1 MIKMGEI
8 MNFEKILSIIEFIQ
22 NETPENQE
30 LLDKA
35 IGTIEEVLQREQD
48 LVDENAMSLL
58 HERDYDKMQKYIDMS
73 KTIAS
78 VQAFMKDIFKK
89 IGVDK
94 SKEKKSVLRKS
105 VDKGITEDD
114 MEFLED
120 DQKRINY
127 EEYRVDEMVPYDLMK
142 DFCYTKPAAFSLDGI
157 RYPARMWKQM
167 LVKIC
172 EILNQKNNKIFEEFL
187 EDKFMQGKTRKY
199 FSRNEASL
207 WNPEK
212 IKGSNIFVETNLSA
226 NSTRD
231 MVMKMLDKYRIP
243 YAAFKVYL
251 SKDLSPLHKE
261 DMKSDNLDEDK
272 QEFKEENLDMQEIC
286 EDYDFKTGKCLQ
298 EESPYFAM
306 GCCCRKS
313 CKYIQHEK
321 KEQCKKRRYEKIYVY
336 PKDLLRKNGCPECGD
351 TLENKKIQVKYGN
364 DEDAKMIN
372 LNTVYCQR
380 CNEMYI
386 TEETYNT
393 FISDKDKSKLESE
406 FILDFF
412 M

>member
-1 MIKMGEI
+1 

-35 IGTIEEVLQREQD
+35 IGAIKDILQSEQA
-48 LVDENAMSLL
+48 LVDENDMNLL
-58 HERDYDKMQKYIDMS
+58 RERDYDKMQKYIDMS

-78 VQAFMKDIFKK
+78 VQSSIKDIFEE

-94 SKEKKSVLRKS
+94 PKEKKVVLRKS
-105 VDKGITEDD
+105 ADKEILEDD

-120 DQKRINY
+120 DQRRINY
-127 EEYRVDEMVPYDLMK
+127 EEYRVDETVAHDLMT
-142 DFCYTKPAAFSLDGI
+142 DFRYTKPAAFSLDEI

-172 EILNQKNNKIFEEFL
+172 EILYQKNNKIFEEFL

-207 WNPEK
+207 RNPEK
-212 IKGSNIFVETNLSA
+212 IKGSSIYVETNLSA

-251 SKDLSPLHKE
+251 SKDLNPLHKE
-261 DMKSDNLDEDK
+261 DIKNDDLDEDQ
-272 QEFKEENLDMQEIC
+272 QEFKEENLNMQEIC

-306 GCCCRKS
+306 ECCRRKS
-313 CKYIQHEK
+313 CKYIQHHK
-321 KEQCKKRRYEKIYVY
+321 KEQCKKCRYEKIYVY

-364 DEDAKMIN
+364 GEDAKMIN
-372 LNTVYCQR
+372 LSAAYCQR

-386 TEETYNT
+386 TEGTYNT

-412 M
+412 R

>member
-1 MIKMGEI
+1 
-8 MNFEKILSIIEFIQ
+8 
-22 NETPENQE
+22 
-30 LLDKA
+30 
-35 IGTIEEVLQREQD
+35 
-48 LVDENAMSLL
+48 
-58 HERDYDKMQKYIDMS
+58 MQKYIDMS

-78 VQAFMKDIFKK
+78 VQFSIKDIFEE

-94 SKEKKSVLRKS
+94 PKEKKVDLRKS
-105 VDKGITEDD
+105 ADKEILEDD

-127 EEYRVDEMVPYDLMK
+127 EEYRVDETVAHDLMT
-142 DFCYTKPAAFSLDGI
+142 DFRYTKPAAFSLDEI

-172 EILNQKNNKIFEEFL
+172 EILYQKNNKIFEEFL

-207 WNPEK
+207 RNPEK

-243 YAAFKVYL
+243 YAAFKIYL
-251 SKDLSPLHKE
+251 SKDLNPLHKE
-261 DMKSDNLDEDK
+261 DIKNDDLDEDQ
-272 QEFKEENLDMQEIC
+272 QEFKEENLNMQEIC

-306 GCCCRKS
+306 ECCCRKS
-313 CKYIQHEK
+313 CKYIQHHK
-321 KEQCKKRRYEKIYVY
+321 KEECKKRRYEKIYVY

-372 LNTVYCQR
+372 LNAVYCQR

-386 TEETYNT
+386 TEGTYNT
-393 FISDKDKSKLESE
+393 FISDKDKNKLESE

-412 M
+412 R

>member
-1 MIKMGEI
+1 MIKRGEI
-8 MNFEKILSIIEFIQ
+8 MNLEKILSIIEFIQ

-35 IGTIEEVLQREQD
+35 IGAIKDVLQSEQA
-48 LVDENAMSLL
+48 LVDENAMNLL
-58 HERDYDKMQKYIDMS
+58 RERDYDKMQKYIDMS

-78 VQAFMKDIFKK
+78 VQASMKDIFEK

-94 SKEKKSVLRKS
+94 PKEKKAVLRKGVAKEIS
-105 VDKGITEDD
+105 EDD

-120 DQKRINY
+120 DQKKINY
-127 EEYRVDEMVPYDLMK
+127 EEYRVDETVPYDLMK

-157 RYPARMWKQM
+157 RYPARMWKQL

-207 WNPEK
+207 WNAEK

-261 DMKSDNLDEDK
+261 DMNSDNLDEDK
-272 QEFKEENLDMQEIC
+272 QEFREENLDMQEIC
-286 EDYDFKTGKCLQ
+286 EDYDFKTGKL
-298 EESPYFAM
+298 
-306 GCCCRKS
+306 
-313 CKYIQHEK
+313 
-321 KEQCKKRRYEKIYVY
+321 
-336 PKDLLRKNGCPECGD
+336 
-351 TLENKKIQVKYGN
+351 
-364 DEDAKMIN
+364 
-372 LNTVYCQR
+372 
-380 CNEMYI
+380 
-386 TEETYNT
+386 
-393 FISDKDKSKLESE
+393 
-406 FILDFF
+406 
-412 M
+412 

>member
-1 MIKMGEI
+1 
-8 MNFEKILSIIEFIQ
+8 MNLEKILSIIEFVQ

-35 IGTIEEVLQREQD
+35 IGAIKDVLQSEQA
-48 LVDENAMSLL
+48 LVDENAMNLL
-58 HERDYDKMQKYIDMS
+58 RERDYDKMQKYIDMS

-78 VQAFMKDIFKK
+78 VQSSIKDIFEE

-94 SKEKKSVLRKS
+94 PKEKKVVLRKS
-105 VDKGITEDD
+105 ADKEILEDD

-127 EEYRVDEMVPYDLMK
+127 EEYRVDETVAHDLMT
-142 DFCYTKPAAFSLDGI
+142 DFRYTKPAAFSLDEI

-172 EILNQKNNKIFEEFL
+172 EILYQKNNKIFEEFL

-207 WNPEK
+207 RNPEK
-212 IKGSNIFVETNLSA
+212 IKESNIFVETNLSA
-226 NSTRD
+226 NSIRD

-251 SKDLSPLHKE
+251 SKDLNPLHKE
-261 DMKSDNLDEDK
+261 DIKNDDLDEDQ
-272 QEFKEENLDMQEIC
+272 QEFKEENLNMQKIC

-306 GCCCRKS
+306 ECCRRKS
-313 CKYIQHEK
+313 CKYIQHHK
-321 KEQCKKRRYEKIYVY
+321 NEQCKKRRYEKIYVY

-364 DEDAKMIN
+364 GEDAKMIN
-372 LNTVYCQR
+372 LNVVYCQR
-380 CNEMYI
+380 CDEMYI
-386 TEETYNT
+386 TEGTYNA
-393 FISDKDKSKLESE
+393 FISDKDKNKMETE
-406 FILDFF
+406 FVLDFF
-412 M
+412 R

>member
-1 MIKMGEI
+1 
-8 MNFEKILSIIEFIQ
+8 MNLEKILSIIEFIQ

-35 IGTIEEVLQREQD
+35 IGAIKDVLQSEQA
-48 LVDENAMSLL
+48 LVDENAMNLL
-58 HERDYDKMQKYIDMS
+58 RERDYDKMQKYIDMS

-78 VQAFMKDIFKK
+78 VQSSMKDIFEE

-94 SKEKKSVLRKS
+94 PKEQKIVLRKNA
-105 VDKGITEDD
+105 DKEILEDD

-127 EEYRVDEMVPYDLMK
+127 EEYRVDETVAHDLMT
-142 DFCYTKPAAFSLDGI
+142 DFRYTKPAAFSLDEI

-172 EILNQKNNKIFEEFL
+172 EILYQKNNKIFEEFL

-207 WNPEK
+207 RNPEK

-231 MVMKMLDKYRIP
+231 MVMKMLDEYRIP
-243 YAAFKVYL
+243 YAAFKIYL
-251 SKDLSPLHKE
+251 SKDLNPLHKE
-261 DMKSDNLDEDK
+261 DIKKNDDLDEN
-272 QEFKEENLDMQEIC
+272 QREFKEENLNMQEIC

-306 GCCCRKS
+306 ECCCRRS
-313 CKYIQHEK
+313 CKYIQHHK
-321 KEQCKKRRYEKIYVY
+321 KEECKKRRYEKIYVY

-372 LNTVYCQR
+372 LNAVYCQT

-386 TEETYNT
+386 TEGTYNT
-393 FISDKDKSKLESE
+393 FISDKDKNKLESE

-412 M
+412 R

>member
-1 MIKMGEI
+1 
-8 MNFEKILSIIEFIQ
+8 MNLEKILSIIEFIQ

-35 IGTIEEVLQREQD
+35 IGAIKDVLQSEQA
-48 LVDENAMSLL
+48 LVDENAMNLL
-58 HERDYDKMQKYIDMS
+58 RERDYDKMQKYIDMS

-78 VQAFMKDIFKK
+78 VQASMKDIFEK

-94 SKEKKSVLRKS
+94 PKEKKAVLRKG
-105 VDKGITEDD
+105 VDKEISEDD

-120 DQKRINY
+120 DQKKINY
-127 EEYRVDEMVPYDLMK
+127 EEYRVDETVPYDLMK

-157 RYPARMWKQM
+157 RYPARMWKQL

-207 WNPEK
+207 WNAEK

-261 DMKSDNLDEDK
+261 DMNSDNLDEDK
-272 QEFKEENLDMQEIC
+272 QEFREENLDMQEIC

-306 GCCCRKS
+306 ECCCRKS
-313 CKYIQHEK
+313 CKYIQYHK
-321 KEQCKKRRYEKIYVY
+321 KEQCKEHRYKKIYVY

-364 DEDAKMIN
+364 DEDEKMIN
-372 LNTVYCQR
+372 LSAAYCQR

-386 TEETYNT
+386 TEGTYNT

-412 M
+412 K

>member
-1 MIKMGEI
+1 

-35 IGTIEEVLQREQD
+35 IGALEEVLQREQD
-48 LVDENAMSLL
+48 LVDENAMNLL
-58 HERDYDKMQKYIDMS
+58 RERDYDNMQKYVDMS
-73 KTIAS
+73 RTIAS
-78 VQAFMKDIFKK
+78 LQASMKDIFEK
-89 IGVDK
+89 IGFDK
-94 SKEKKSVLRKS
+94 SKEKKVILRKS
-105 VDKGITEDD
+105 VDKEVVEDD

-127 EEYRVDEMVPYDLMK
+127 EEYRVDETVAHDLMT
-142 DFCYTKPAAFSLDGI
+142 DFRYTKPAAFSLDEI

-167 LVKIC
+167 LVKTC
-172 EILNQKNNKIFEEFL
+172 EILNQKNNKTFEEFL

-199 FSRNEASL
+199 FSRNEESL

-212 IKGSNIFVETNLSA
+212 IKGSNIYVETNLSA

-251 SKDLSPLHKE
+251 SKDLNPLHKE
-261 DMKSDNLDEDK
+261 DIKNDDLDEDQ
-272 QEFKEENLDMQEIC
+272 QEFKEENLNMQEIC

-306 GCCCRKS
+306 ECCRRKS
-313 CKYIQHEK
+313 CKYIQHHK
-321 KEQCKKRRYEKIYVY
+321 NEQCKKRRYEKIYVY

-364 DEDAKMIN
+364 GEDAKMIN
-372 LNTVYCQR
+372 LNAVYCQR
-380 CNEMYI
+380 CDEMYI
-386 TEETYNT
+386 TEGTYNA
-393 FISDKDKSKLESE
+393 FISDKDKNKMETE
-406 FILDFF
+406 FVLDFF
-412 M
+412 R

>member
-1 MIKMGEI
+1 

-35 IGTIEEVLQREQD
+35 IGAIKDILQSEQA
-48 LVDENAMSLL
+48 LVDENAMNLL
-58 HERDYDKMQKYIDMS
+58 RERDYDKMQKYIDMS

-78 VQAFMKDIFKK
+78 VQSSIKDIFEE

-94 SKEKKSVLRKS
+94 PKEKKVVLRKS
-105 VDKGITEDD
+105 ADKEILEDD

-120 DQKRINY
+120 DQRRINY
-127 EEYRVDEMVPYDLMK
+127 EEYRVDETVAHDLMT
-142 DFCYTKPAAFSLDGI
+142 DFRYTKPAAFSLDEI

-172 EILNQKNNKIFEEFL
+172 EILYQKNNKIFEEFL

-207 WNPEK
+207 RNPEK
-212 IKGSNIFVETNLSA
+212 IKGSSIYVETNLSA

-251 SKDLSPLHKE
+251 SKDLNPLHKE
-261 DMKSDNLDEDK
+261 DIKNDDLDEDQ
-272 QEFKEENLDMQEIC
+272 QEFKEENLNMQEIC

-306 GCCCRKS
+306 ECCRRKS
-313 CKYIQHEK
+313 CKYIQHHK
-321 KEQCKKRRYEKIYVY
+321 KEQCKKCRYEKIYVY

-364 DEDAKMIN
+364 GEDAKMIN
-372 LNTVYCQR
+372 LSAAYCQR

-386 TEETYNT
+386 TEGTYNT

-412 M
+412 R

>member
-1 MIKMGEI
+1 

-35 IGTIEEVLQREQD
+35 IGALEEVLQREQD
-48 LVDENAMSLL
+48 LVDENAMNLL
-58 HERDYDKMQKYIDMS
+58 RERDYDNMQKYVDMS
-73 KTIAS
+73 RTIAS
-78 VQAFMKDIFKK
+78 LQASMKDIFEK

-94 SKEKKSVLRKS
+94 SKEKKVILRKS
-105 VDKGITEDD
+105 VDKEVVEDD

-127 EEYRVDEMVPYDLMK
+127 EEYRVDETVAHDLMT
-142 DFCYTKPAAFSLDGI
+142 DFRYTKPAAFSLDEI

-167 LVKIC
+167 LVKTC
-172 EILNQKNNKIFEEFL
+172 EILNQKNNKTFEEFL

-199 FSRNEASL
+199 FSRNEESL

-212 IKGSNIFVETNLSA
+212 IKGSNIYVETNLSA

-251 SKDLSPLHKE
+251 SKDLNPLHKE
-261 DMKSDNLDEDK
+261 DIKNDDLDEDQ
-272 QEFKEENLDMQEIC
+272 QEFKEENLNMQEIC

-306 GCCCRKS
+306 ECCRRKS
-313 CKYIQHEK
+313 CKYIQHHK
-321 KEQCKKRRYEKIYVY
+321 NEQCKKRRYEKIYVY

-364 DEDAKMIN
+364 GEDAKMIN
-372 LNTVYCQR
+372 LNAVYCQR
-380 CNEMYI
+380 CYEMYI
-386 TEETYNT
+386 TEGTYNA
-393 FISDKDKSKLESE
+393 FISDKDKNKMETE
-406 FILDFF
+406 FVLDFF
-412 M
+412 R

>member
-1 MIKMGEI
+1 
-8 MNFEKILSIIEFIQ
+8 MNLEKILSIIKFIQ

-35 IGTIEEVLQREQD
+35 IGAIKDVLQSEQA
-48 LVDENAMSLL
+48 LVDENAMNLL
-58 HERDYDKMQKYIDMS
+58 RERDYDKMQKYIDMS

-78 VQAFMKDIFKK
+78 VQFSIKDIFEE

-94 SKEKKSVLRKS
+94 PKEKKVDLRKS
-105 VDKGITEDD
+105 ADKEILEDD

-127 EEYRVDEMVPYDLMK
+127 EEYRVDETVAHDLMT
-142 DFCYTKPAAFSLDGI
+142 DFRYTKPAAFSLDEI

-172 EILNQKNNKIFEEFL
+172 EILYQKNNKIFEEFL

-207 WNPEK
+207 RNPEK

-243 YAAFKVYL
+243 YAAFKIYL
-251 SKDLSPLHKE
+251 SKDLNPLHKE
-261 DMKSDNLDEDK
+261 DIKNDDLDEDQ
-272 QEFKEENLDMQEIC
+272 QEFKEENLNMQEIC

-306 GCCCRKS
+306 ECCRRKS
-313 CKYIQHEK
+313 CKYIQHHK
-321 KEQCKKRRYEKIYVY
+321 KEQCKKCRYEKIYVY

-364 DEDAKMIN
+364 GEDAKMIN
-372 LNTVYCQR
+372 LSAAYCQR

-386 TEETYNT
+386 TEGTYNT

-412 M
+412 R

>member
-1 MIKMGEI
+1 

-35 IGTIEEVLQREQD
+35 IGALEEVLQREQD
-48 LVDENAMSLL
+48 LVDENAMNLL
-58 HERDYDKMQKYIDMS
+58 RERDYDNMQKYVDMS
-73 KTIAS
+73 RTIAS
-78 VQAFMKDIFKK
+78 LQASMKDIFEK

-94 SKEKKSVLRKS
+94 SKEKKVILRKS
-105 VDKGITEDD
+105 VDKEVVEDD

-127 EEYRVDEMVPYDLMK
+127 EEYRVDETVAHDLMT
-142 DFCYTKPAAFSLDGI
+142 DFRYTKPAAFSLDEI

-167 LVKIC
+167 LVKTC
-172 EILNQKNNKIFEEFL
+172 EILNQKNNKTFEEFL

-199 FSRNEASL
+199 FSRNEESL

-212 IKGSNIFVETNLSA
+212 IKGSNIYVETNLSA

-251 SKDLSPLHKE
+251 SKDLNPLHKE
-261 DMKSDNLDEDK
+261 DIKNDDLDEDQ
-272 QEFKEENLDMQEIC
+272 QEFKEENLNMQEIC

-306 GCCCRKS
+306 ECCRRKS
-313 CKYIQHEK
+313 CKYIQHHK
-321 KEQCKKRRYEKIYVY
+321 NEQCKKRRYEKIYVY

-351 TLENKKIQVKYGN
+351 TL
-364 DEDAKMIN
+364 
-372 LNTVYCQR
+372 
-380 CNEMYI
+380 
-386 TEETYNT
+386 
-393 FISDKDKSKLESE
+393 
-406 FILDFF
+406 
-412 M
+412 

>member
-1 MIKMGEI
+1 

-35 IGTIEEVLQREQD
+35 IGALEEVLQREQD
-48 LVDENAMSLL
+48 LVDENAMNLL
-58 HERDYDKMQKYIDMS
+58 RERDYDNMQKYVDMS
-73 KTIAS
+73 RTIAS
-78 VQAFMKDIFKK
+78 LQASMKDIFEK

-94 SKEKKSVLRKS
+94 SKEKKVILRKS
-105 VDKGITEDD
+105 VDKEVVEDD

-127 EEYRVDEMVPYDLMK
+127 EEYRVDETVAHDLMT
-142 DFCYTKPAAFSLDGI
+142 DFRYTKPAAFSLDEI

-167 LVKIC
+167 LVKTC
-172 EILNQKNNKIFEEFL
+172 EILNQKNNKTFEEFL

-199 FSRNEASL
+199 FSRNEESL

-212 IKGSNIFVETNLSA
+212 IKGSNIYVETNLSA

-251 SKDLSPLHKE
+251 SKDLNPLHKE
-261 DMKSDNLDEDK
+261 DIKNDDLDEDQ
-272 QEFKEENLDMQEIC
+272 QEFKEENLNMQEIC

-306 GCCCRKS
+306 ECCRRKS
-313 CKYIQHEK
+313 CKYIQHHK
-321 KEQCKKRRYEKIYVY
+321 NEQCKKRRYEKIYVY

-364 DEDAKMIN
+364 GEDAKMIN
-372 LNTVYCQR
+372 LNVVYCQR
-380 CNEMYI
+380 CDEMYI
-386 TEETYNT
+386 TEGTYNA
-393 FISDKDKSKLESE
+393 FISDKDKNKMETE
-406 FILDFF
+406 FVLDFF
-412 M
+412 R

>member
-1 MIKMGEI
+1 
-8 MNFEKILSIIEFIQ
+8 MNLEKILSIIKFIQ

-35 IGTIEEVLQREQD
+35 IGAIKDVLQSEQA
-48 LVDENAMSLL
+48 LVDENAMNLL
-58 HERDYDKMQKYIDMS
+58 RERDYDKMQKYIDMS

-78 VQAFMKDIFKK
+78 VQFSIKDIFEE

-94 SKEKKSVLRKS
+94 PKEKKVDLRKS
-105 VDKGITEDD
+105 ADKEILEDD

-127 EEYRVDEMVPYDLMK
+127 EEYRVDETVAHDLMT
-142 DFCYTKPAAFSLDGI
+142 DFRYTKPAAFSLDEI

-172 EILNQKNNKIFEEFL
+172 EILYQKNNKIFEEFL

-207 WNPEK
+207 RNPEK

-243 YAAFKVYL
+243 YAAFKIYL
-251 SKDLSPLHKE
+251 SKDLNPLHKE
-261 DMKSDNLDEDK
+261 DIKNDDLDEDQ
-272 QEFKEENLDMQEIC
+272 QEFKEENL
-286 EDYDFKTGKCLQ
+286 KTGKCLQ

-306 GCCCRKS
+306 ECCCRKS
-313 CKYIQHEK
+313 CKYIQHHK
-321 KEQCKKRRYEKIYVY
+321 KEECKKRRYEKIYVY

-372 LNTVYCQR
+372 LNAVYCQR

-386 TEETYNT
+386 TEGTYNT
-393 FISDKDKSKLESE
+393 FISDKDKNKLESE

-412 M
+412 R

>member
-1 MIKMGEI
+1 

-35 IGTIEEVLQREQD
+35 IGAIEEVLQREQD
-48 LVDENAMSLL
+48 LVDENAMNLL
-58 HERDYDKMQKYIDMS
+58 RERDYDKMQKYVDMS
-73 KTIAS
+73 RTIAS
-78 VQAFMKDIFKK
+78 LQASMKDIFEK

-94 SKEKKSVLRKS
+94 PKEKKDVLRKS
-105 VDKGITEDD
+105 VNKEILEDD

-127 EEYRVDEMVPYDLMK
+127 EEYRVDEMVAHDLMT
-142 DFCYTKPAAFSLDGI
+142 DFRYTKPAAFSLDEI

-172 EILNQKNNKIFEEFL
+172 EILYQKNNKIFEEFL

-207 WNPEK
+207 RNPEK

-261 DMKSDNLDEDK
+261 DLNSDNLDEDK
-272 QEFKEENLDMQEIC
+272 QEFREENLDMQEIC

-306 GCCCRKS
+306 ECCCRKS
-313 CKYIQHEK
+313 CKYIQHHK
-321 KEQCKKRRYEKIYVY
+321 KEQCKKHRYEKIYVY
-336 PKDLLRKNGCPECGD
+336 PKDLLRKNRCPECGD

-364 DEDAKMIN
+364 DEDEKMIN
-372 LNTVYCQR
+372 LSAAYCQR

-386 TEETYNT
+386 TEGTYNT

-412 M
+412 K

>member
-1 MIKMGEI
+1 
-8 MNFEKILSIIEFIQ
+8 MNFEKILSIIKFIQ

-35 IGTIEEVLQREQD
+35 IGAIKDVLQSEQA
-48 LVDENAMSLL
+48 LVDENAMNLL
-58 HERDYDKMQKYIDMS
+58 RERDYDKMQKYIDMS

-78 VQAFMKDIFKK
+78 VQSSIKDIFEE

-94 SKEKKSVLRKS
+94 PKEKKVVLRKS
-105 VDKGITEDD
+105 ADKEILEDD

-127 EEYRVDEMVPYDLMK
+127 EEYRVDETVAHDLMT
-142 DFCYTKPAAFSLDGI
+142 DFRYTKPAAFSLDEI

-172 EILNQKNNKIFEEFL
+172 EILYQKNNKIFEEFL

-207 WNPEK
+207 RNPEK

-251 SKDLSPLHKE
+251 SKDLNPLHKE
-261 DMKSDNLDEDK
+261 DMNSDNLDEDK
-272 QEFKEENLDMQEIC
+272 QEFREENLDMQEIC
-286 EDYDFKTGKCLQ
+286 DDYDFKTGKCFQ

-306 GCCCRKS
+306 ECCCRKN
-313 CKYIQHEK
+313 CKYIQHHK
-321 KEQCKKRRYEKIYVY
+321 KEQCKKHRYEKIYVY

-364 DEDAKMIN
+364 DEDEKMIN
-372 LNTVYCQR
+372 LSAAYCQR

-386 TEETYNT
+386 TEGTYNT
-393 FISDKDKSKLESE
+393 FISDKDKSKLETE

>member
-1 MIKMGEI
+1 
-8 MNFEKILSIIEFIQ
+8 MNLEKILSIIEFIQ

-35 IGTIEEVLQREQD
+35 IGAIKDVLQSEQA
-48 LVDENAMSLL
+48 LVDENAMNLL
-58 HERDYDKMQKYIDMS
+58 RERDYDKMQKYIDMS

-78 VQAFMKDIFKK
+78 VQSSIKDIFEE

-94 SKEKKSVLRKS
+94 PKEKKVVLRKS
-105 VDKGITEDD
+105 ADKEILEDD
-114 MEFLED
+114 MEFLGD

-127 EEYRVDEMVPYDLMK
+127 EEYRVDETVAHDLMT
-142 DFCYTKPAAFSLDGI
+142 DFRYTKPAAFSLDEI

-172 EILNQKNNKIFEEFL
+172 EILYQKNNKIFEEFL

-207 WNPEK
+207 RNPEK

-231 MVMKMLDKYRIP
+231 MVMKMLDKYGIP
-243 YAAFKVYL
+243 YAAYKVYL

-261 DMKSDNLDEDK
+261 DMNSDNLDEDK
-272 QEFKEENLDMQEIC
+272 QEFREENLDMQEIC

-306 GCCCRKS
+306 ECCCRKS
-313 CKYIQHEK
+313 CKYIQHHK
-321 KEQCKKRRYEKIYVY
+321 KKQCKKHRYEKIYVY

-364 DEDAKMIN
+364 DEDEKRIN
-372 LNTVYCQR
+372 LSAAYCQR

-386 TEETYNT
+386 TEGTYNT

-406 FILDFF
+406 FILNFF
-412 M
+412 K

>member
-1 MIKMGEI
+1 
-8 MNFEKILSIIEFIQ
+8 MNLEKILSIIEFIQ

-35 IGTIEEVLQREQD
+35 IGAIKDVLQSEQA
-48 LVDENAMSLL
+48 LVDENAMNLL
-58 HERDYDKMQKYIDMS
+58 RERDYDKMQKYIDMS

-78 VQAFMKDIFKK
+78 VQSSIKDIFEE

-94 SKEKKSVLRKS
+94 PKEKKVVLRKS
-105 VDKGITEDD
+105 ADKEILEDD
-114 MEFLED
+114 MEFLGD

-127 EEYRVDEMVPYDLMK
+127 EEYRVDETVAHDLMT
-142 DFCYTKPAAFSLDGI
+142 DFRYTKPAAFSLDEI

-172 EILNQKNNKIFEEFL
+172 EILYQKNNKIFEEFL

-207 WNPEK
+207 RNPEK

-231 MVMKMLDKYRIP
+231 MVMKMLDKYGIP
-243 YAAFKVYL
+243 YAAYKVYL

-261 DMKSDNLDEDK
+261 DMNSDNLDEDK
-272 QEFKEENLDMQEIC
+272 QEFREENLDMQEIC

-306 GCCCRKS
+306 ECCCRKS
-313 CKYIQHEK
+313 CKYIQHHK
-321 KEQCKKRRYEKIYVY
+321 KKQCKKHRYEKIYVY

-364 DEDAKMIN
+364 DEDEKRIN
-372 LNTVYCQR
+372 LSAAYCQR

-386 TEETYNT
+386 TEGTYNT
-393 FISDKDKSKLESE
+393 FISDKDKNKLESE

-412 M
+412 R

>member
-1 MIKMGEI
+1 
-8 MNFEKILSIIEFIQ
+8 MNFEKILSIIKFIQ

-35 IGTIEEVLQREQD
+35 IGAIKDVLQSEQA
-48 LVDENAMSLL
+48 LVDENAMNLL
-58 HERDYDKMQKYIDMS
+58 RERDYDKMQKYIDMS

-78 VQAFMKDIFKK
+78 VQSSIKDIFEE

-94 SKEKKSVLRKS
+94 PKEKKVVLRKS
-105 VDKGITEDD
+105 ADKEILEDD

-127 EEYRVDEMVPYDLMK
+127 EEYRVDETVAHDLMT
-142 DFCYTKPAAFSLDGI
+142 DFRYTKPAAFSLDEI

-172 EILNQKNNKIFEEFL
+172 EILYQKNNKIFEEFL

-207 WNPEK
+207 RNPEK

-243 YAAFKVYL
+243 YTAFKVYL
-251 SKDLSPLHKE
+251 SKDLNPLHKE
-261 DMKSDNLDEDK
+261 DMNSDNLDEDK
-272 QEFKEENLDMQEIC
+272 QEFREENLDMQEIC
-286 EDYDFKTGKCLQ
+286 DDYDFKTGKCFQ

-306 GCCCRKS
+306 ECCCRKN
-313 CKYIQHEK
+313 CKYIQHHK
-321 KEQCKKRRYEKIYVY
+321 KEQCKKHRYEKIYVY

-364 DEDAKMIN
+364 DEDEKMIN
-372 LNTVYCQR
+372 LSAAYCQR

-386 TEETYNT
+386 TEGTYNT
-393 FISDKDKSKLESE
+393 FISDKDKSKLETE

>member
-1 MIKMGEI
+1 
-8 MNFEKILSIIEFIQ
+8 
-22 NETPENQE
+22 
-30 LLDKA
+30 
-35 IGTIEEVLQREQD
+35 
-48 LVDENAMSLL
+48 
-58 HERDYDKMQKYIDMS
+58 
-73 KTIAS
+73 
-78 VQAFMKDIFKK
+78 
-89 IGVDK
+89 
-94 SKEKKSVLRKS
+94 
-105 VDKGITEDD
+105 
-114 MEFLED
+114 
-120 DQKRINY
+120 
-127 EEYRVDEMVPYDLMK
+127 
-142 DFCYTKPAAFSLDGI
+142 
-157 RYPARMWKQM
+157 
-167 LVKIC
+167 
-172 EILNQKNNKIFEEFL
+172 
-187 EDKFMQGKTRKY
+187 
-199 FSRNEASL
+199 
-207 WNPEK
+207 
-212 IKGSNIFVETNLSA
+212 
-226 NSTRD
+226 
-231 MVMKMLDKYRIP
+231 MKMLDKYRIP

-386 TEETYNT
+386 TEGTYNT

-412 M
+412 R

>member
-1 MIKMGEI
+1 
-8 MNFEKILSIIEFIQ
+8 MNLEKILSIIKFIQ

-35 IGTIEEVLQREQD
+35 IGAIKDVLQSEQA
-48 LVDENAMSLL
+48 LVDENAMNLL
-58 HERDYDKMQKYIDMS
+58 RERDYDKMQKYIDMS

-78 VQAFMKDIFKK
+78 VQFSIKDIFEE

-94 SKEKKSVLRKS
+94 PKEKKVDLRKS
-105 VDKGITEDD
+105 ADKEILEDD

-127 EEYRVDEMVPYDLMK
+127 EEYRVDETVAHDLMT
-142 DFCYTKPAAFSLDGI
+142 DFRYTKPAAFSLDEI

-172 EILNQKNNKIFEEFL
+172 EILYQKNNKIFEEFL

-207 WNPEK
+207 RNPEK

-243 YAAFKVYL
+243 YAAFKIYL
-251 SKDLSPLHKE
+251 SKDLNPLHKE
-261 DMKSDNLDEDK
+261 DIKNDDLDEDQ
-272 QEFKEENLDMQEIC
+272 QEFKEENLNMQEIC

-306 GCCCRKS
+306 ECCCRKS
-313 CKYIQHEK
+313 CKYIQHH
-321 KEQCKKRRYEKIYVY
+321 
-336 PKDLLRKNGCPECGD
+336 N
-351 TLENKKIQVKYGN
+351 
-364 DEDAKMIN
+364 
-372 LNTVYCQR
+372 
-380 CNEMYI
+380 
-386 TEETYNT
+386 
-393 FISDKDKSKLESE
+393 
-406 FILDFF
+406 
-412 M
+412 

>member
-1 MIKMGEI
+1 
-8 MNFEKILSIIEFIQ
+8 
-22 NETPENQE
+22 
-30 LLDKA
+30 
-35 IGTIEEVLQREQD
+35 
-48 LVDENAMSLL
+48 
-58 HERDYDKMQKYIDMS
+58 
-73 KTIAS
+73 
-78 VQAFMKDIFKK
+78 
-89 IGVDK
+89 
-94 SKEKKSVLRKS
+94 
-105 VDKGITEDD
+105 

-127 EEYRVDEMVPYDLMK
+127 EEYRVDETVAHDLMT
-142 DFCYTKPAAFSLDGI
+142 DFRYTKPAAFSLDEI

-167 LVKIC
+167 LVKTC

-187 EDKFMQGKTRKY
+187 EDKFMQGKSRKY

-212 IKGSNIFVETNLSA
+212 IKGSSIYVETNLSA

-251 SKDLSPLHKE
+251 SKDLNPLHKE
-261 DMKSDNLDEDK
+261 DIKNDDLDEDQ
-272 QEFKEENLDMQEIC
+272 QEFKEENLNMQEIC

-306 GCCCRKS
+306 ECCCRKS
-313 CKYIQHEK
+313 CKYIQHHK
-321 KEQCKKRRYEKIYVY
+321 KEQCKEHRYEKIYVY

-364 DEDAKMIN
+364 DEDEKMIN
-372 LNTVYCQR
+372 LSAAYCQR

-386 TEETYNT
+386 TEGTYNA

-412 M
+412 K

>member
-1 MIKMGEI
+1 
-8 MNFEKILSIIEFIQ
+8 MNLEKILSIIKFIQ

-35 IGTIEEVLQREQD
+35 IGAIKDVLQSEQA
-48 LVDENAMSLL
+48 LVDENAMNLL
-58 HERDYDKMQKYIDMS
+58 RERDYDKMQKYIDMS

-78 VQAFMKDIFKK
+78 VQFSIKDIFEE

-94 SKEKKSVLRKS
+94 PKEKKVDLRKS
-105 VDKGITEDD
+105 ADKEILEDD

-127 EEYRVDEMVPYDLMK
+127 EEYRVDETVAHDLMT
-142 DFCYTKPAAFSLDGI
+142 DFRYTKPAAFSLDEI

-172 EILNQKNNKIFEEFL
+172 EILYQKNNKIFEEFL

-207 WNPEK
+207 RNPEK

-243 YAAFKVYL
+243 YAAFKIYL
-251 SKDLSPLHKE
+251 SKDLNPLHKE
-261 DMKSDNLDEDK
+261 DIKNDDLDEDQ
-272 QEFKEENLDMQEIC
+272 QEFKEENLNMQEIC

-306 GCCCRKS
+306 ECCCRKS
-313 CKYIQHEK
+313 CKYIQHHK
-321 KEQCKKRRYEKIYVY
+321 KEECKKRRYEKIYVY

-372 LNTVYCQR
+372 LNAVYCQR
-380 CNEMYI
+380 CDEMYI
-386 TEETYNT
+386 TEGTYNA
-393 FISDKDKSKLESE
+393 FISDKDKNKMETE
-406 FILDFF
+406 FVLDFF
-412 M
+412 R

>member
-1 MIKMGEI
+1 
-8 MNFEKILSIIEFIQ
+8 MNLEKILCIIEFIQ

-35 IGTIEEVLQREQD
+35 IGALEEVLQREQD
-48 LVDENAMSLL
+48 LVDENAMNLL
-58 HERDYDKMQKYIDMS
+58 RERDYDNMQKYVDMS
-73 KTIAS
+73 RTIAS
-78 VQAFMKDIFKK
+78 LQASMKDIFEK

-94 SKEKKSVLRKS
+94 SKEKKVILRKS
-105 VDKGITEDD
+105 VDKEVVEDD

-127 EEYRVDEMVPYDLMK
+127 EEYRVDETVAHDLMT
-142 DFCYTKPAAFSLDGI
+142 DFRYTKPAAFSLDEI

-167 LVKIC
+167 LVKTC
-172 EILNQKNNKIFEEFL
+172 EILNQKNNKTFEEFL
-187 EDKFMQGKTRKY
+187 EDKFMQGKSRKY

-212 IKGSNIFVETNLSA
+212 IKGSSIYVETNLSA

-251 SKDLSPLHKE
+251 SKDLNPLHKE
-261 DMKSDNLDEDK
+261 DIKNDDLDEDQ
-272 QEFKEENLDMQEIC
+272 QEFKEENLNMQEIC

-306 GCCCRKS
+306 ECCRRKS
-313 CKYIQHEK
+313 CKYIQHHK
-321 KEQCKKRRYEKIYVY
+321 KEQCKKCRYEKIYVY

-364 DEDAKMIN
+364 DEDEKMIN
-372 LNTVYCQR
+372 LSAAYCQR

-386 TEETYNT
+386 TEGTYNT

-412 M
+412 R

>member
-1 MIKMGEI
+1 MKHQKIKNYLI
-8 MNFEKILSIIEFIQ
+8 KQ
-22 NETPENQE
+22 
-30 LLDKA
+30 
-35 IGTIEEVLQREQD
+35 
-48 LVDENAMSLL
+48 VDENAMNLL
-58 HERDYDKMQKYIDMS
+58 RERDYDKMQKYIDMS

-78 VQAFMKDIFKK
+78 VQSSIKDIFEE

-94 SKEKKSVLRKS
+94 PKEKKVVLRKS
-105 VDKGITEDD
+105 ADKEILEDD

-120 DQKRINY
+120 DQRRINY
-127 EEYRVDEMVPYDLMK
+127 EEYRVDETVAHDLMT
-142 DFCYTKPAAFSLDGI
+142 DFRYTKPAAFSLDEI

-172 EILNQKNNKIFEEFL
+172 EILYQKNNKIFEEFL

-207 WNPEK
+207 RNPEK
-212 IKGSNIFVETNLSA
+212 IKGSSIYVETNLSA

-251 SKDLSPLHKE
+251 SKDLNPLHKE
-261 DMKSDNLDEDK
+261 DIKNDDLDEDQ
-272 QEFKEENLDMQEIC
+272 QEFKEENLNMQEIC

-306 GCCCRKS
+306 ECCRRKS
-313 CKYIQHEK
+313 CKYIQHHK
-321 KEQCKKRRYEKIYVY
+321 KEQCKKCRYEKIYVY

-364 DEDAKMIN
+364 GEDAKMIN
-372 LNTVYCQR
+372 LSAAYCQR

-386 TEETYNT
+386 TEGTYNT

-412 M
+412 R